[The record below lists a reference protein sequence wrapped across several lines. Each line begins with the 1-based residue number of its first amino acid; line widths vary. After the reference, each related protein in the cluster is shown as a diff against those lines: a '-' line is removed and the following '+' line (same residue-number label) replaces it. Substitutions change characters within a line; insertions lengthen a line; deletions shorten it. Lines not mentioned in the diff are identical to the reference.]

1 MLNDLNVFLLDMD
14 GTVYLGDTLIDGA
27 KDFLDTLKSLKKN
40 YIFVTNNSS
49 KSPKAYIEKLYK
61 LGINVKREQ
70 IFTSADATIIYLKE
84 HNPDIKNIFLLGTPS
99 LKEQFLSYDYNIIE
113 KREELNELFKNK
125 EKIDEIIL
133 GFDTTLTYEKMHT
146 ACDLIREKG
155 SYIATH
161 PDLNC
166 PLNNGKMMPDIGAMI
181 AFIKASTK
189 IEPTIIGKPERTMI
203 DGLCKK
209 YNFDKKELL
218 MIGDRLYT
226 DILIGREADIKTA
239 LVFSGETTRAM
250 YDNSNIAATYTYDS
264 VKEIDNELRKF
275 L

>member
-49 KSPKAYIEKLYK
+49 KSPEAYIKKLSG
-61 LGINVKREQ
+61 LGITIDRNQ
-70 IFTSADATIIYLKE
+70 IFTSADATIFYLKE
-84 HNPDIKNIFLLGTPS
+84 HTPDIKNIFLLGTPS
-99 LKEQFLSYDYNIIE
+99 LKEQFLSYGYNIIE
-113 KREELNELFKNK
+113 KSEELNELFKQG

-133 GFDTTLTYEKMHT
+133 GFDTTLTYEKMH
-146 ACDLIREKG
+146 
-155 SYIATH
+155 
-161 PDLNC
+161 
-166 PLNNGKMMPDIGAMI
+166 
-181 AFIKASTK
+181 
-189 IEPTIIGKPERTMI
+189 
-203 DGLCKK
+203 
-209 YNFDKKELL
+209 
-218 MIGDRLYT
+218 
-226 DILIGREADIKTA
+226 TA

-264 VKEIDNELRKF
+264 VKEIDKELRKF

>member
-1 MLNDLNVFLLDMD
+1 MLSKSDVFLLDMD
-14 GTVYLGDTLIDGA
+14 GTIYLGDILIDGA
-27 KDFLDTLKSLKKN
+27 KDFLETLRILKKT

-49 KSPKAYIEKLYK
+49 KSPKAYIEKLNG
-61 LGINVKREQ
+61 LGIKVEREQ
-70 IFTSADATIIYLKE
+70 IFTSADATIIYLKQLR
-84 HNPDIKNIFLLGTPS
+84 PDIKNIFLLGTPS

-113 KREELNELFKNK
+113 TRYELDELF
-125 EKIDEIIL
+125 EKGENIDEIIL
-133 GFDTTLTYEKMHT
+133 GFDTTLTYEKIHT

-166 PLNNGKMMPDIGAMI
+166 PLDNGKVMPDIGAMI

-189 IEPTIIGKPERTMI
+189 IDPTIIGKPHKTMI
-203 DGLCKK
+203 DGICIRYNVEKK
-209 YNFDKKELL
+209 NML

-250 YDNSNIAATYTYDS
+250 YDNSNIAATYTYNS
-264 VKEIDNELRKF
+264 VKEIGEELKKSR
-275 L
+275 